1 MVMQTEVTQDMTYV
15 LADLNNRVRTLESK
29 YNLFGERLL
38 VINQNMIEEYKKL
51 LREMKAINLDMQ
63 RIKAESAETRAAIKN
78 VVSEL
83 DLFAR
88 KENVRVVEKY
98 LELLSPMNFV
108 TEQQVERVVEEKM
121 GKQGVE

>member
-1 MVMQTEVTQDMTYV
+1 MQTEVAQDMTYV

-51 LREMKAINLDMQ
+51 LREMKVINLDMQ
-63 RIKAESAETRAAIKN
+63 RVKAEASETRAVIKN
-78 VVSEL
+78 VVTEM

-98 LELLSPMNFV
+98 LDLLSPMNFV
-108 TEQQVERVVEEKM
+108 TEQQVERVVEEKLRR
-121 GKQGVE
+121 KVEQ

>member
-1 MVMQTEVTQDMTYV
+1 MQTEVAQDMTYV

-51 LREMKAINLDMQ
+51 LREMKMINLDMQ
-63 RIKAESAETRAAIKN
+63 RVKADAAETRSVIKN

-98 LELLSPMNFV
+98 LDLLSPMNFV
-108 TEQQVERVVEEKM
+108 TEQQVENVIEEKLNKL
-121 GKQGVE
+121 GEK

>member
-1 MVMQTEVTQDMTYV
+1 
-15 LADLNNRVRTLESK
+15 
-29 YNLFGERLL
+29 
-38 VINQNMIEEYKKL
+38 MIEEYKKL

>member
-1 MVMQTEVTQDMTYV
+1 MQTEVTQDMTYV